1 MGSSWIQIN
10 LIEDEPE
17 FIIRALLRT
26 LRGNR
31 CQCSILVLAQ
41 LERSQLQI
49 VIRLKIRAE
58 PPSPKQQHT
67 DVRRRGGFLSTEHF
81 QKIKLS

>member
-10 LIEDEPE
+10 LIEDGPE

-31 CQCSILVLAQ
+31 CQCSVLLLAQ

-49 VIRLKIRAE
+49 VIKQKIRSE
-58 PPSPKQQHT
+58 PPPRRQQHT
-67 DVRRRGGFLSTEHF
+67 DARRGGFLA
-81 QKIKLS
+81 LSIFRK